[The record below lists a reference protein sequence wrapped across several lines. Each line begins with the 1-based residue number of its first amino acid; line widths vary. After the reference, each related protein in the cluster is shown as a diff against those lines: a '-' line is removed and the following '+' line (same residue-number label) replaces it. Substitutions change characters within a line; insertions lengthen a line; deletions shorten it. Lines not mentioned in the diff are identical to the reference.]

1 MPQAIV
7 DPEELRQFARNLQR
21 FNQDLQDRLTA
32 LAGQLAALGKTWRDQ
47 EQNKFV
53 EEFEQQAKG
62 LARFIEL
69 SEQHIPY
76 LLDLTDAEAS
86 LVGRMVL
93 VANKLAME
101 QGIADSGYRLVIN
114 CGADGGQV
122 VPHLHIHLLG
132 GRKLGAL
139 G

>member
-32 LAGQLAALGKTWRDQ
+32 LAGQLAALSKTWRDQ
-47 EQNKFV
+47 EQKKFV
-53 EEFEQQAKG
+53 EEFEQQARG

-76 LLDLTDAEAS
+76 LLRKAE
-86 LVGRMVL
+86 LIDQYLQQR
-93 VANKLAME
+93 
-101 QGIADSGYRLVIN
+101 
-114 CGADGGQV
+114 
-122 VPHLHIHLLG
+122 
-132 GRKLGAL
+132 
-139 G
+139 